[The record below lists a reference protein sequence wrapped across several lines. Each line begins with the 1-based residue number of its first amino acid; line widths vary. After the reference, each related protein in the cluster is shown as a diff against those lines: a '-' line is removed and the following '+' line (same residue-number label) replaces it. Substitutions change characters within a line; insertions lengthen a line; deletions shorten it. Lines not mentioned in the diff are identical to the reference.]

1 MNHGCK
7 VLQIVKGNKIMKI
20 CFEEFKDEIDM
31 LIEFLTSDTWEFHG
45 IPNPKP
51 ESIRVSYENQY
62 YNGDDCKT
70 FWIILDQHTKVGMI
84 RIYDL
89 YDDTPLFDIRILSN
103 YKGMGIGTITVKW
116 LSSYIFNNFPNTER
130 IEGDTREDN
139 YAMRCVFHKCGFA
152 KEAHFRKAWSSKD
165 GKLYDAIGY
174 GIIRNDWA
182 NGRVT
187 PVNWNDFKY

>member
-1 MNHGCK
+1 
-7 VLQIVKGNKIMKI
+7 MKI
-20 CFEEFKDEIDM
+20 YFQEFKDEIDT

-51 ESIRVSYENQY
+51 ESIRASYENQY

-70 FWIILDQHTKVGMI
+70 FWIALDQDTKVGMI

-89 YDDTPLFDIRILSN
+89 YDDTPLFDIRILNN
-103 YKGMGIGTITVKW
+103 YKGMGIGTIAVKW
-116 LSSYIFNNFPNTER
+116 ISSYIFNNFPNTER
-130 IEGDTREDN
+130 IEGNTREDN
-139 YAMRCVFHKCGFA
+139 YAMRCVFHKCAFV
-152 KEAHFRKAWSSKD
+152 KEAHFRKAWPSKD

-174 GIIRNDWA
+174 GIIKVDWA
-182 NGRVT
+182 SGQVT